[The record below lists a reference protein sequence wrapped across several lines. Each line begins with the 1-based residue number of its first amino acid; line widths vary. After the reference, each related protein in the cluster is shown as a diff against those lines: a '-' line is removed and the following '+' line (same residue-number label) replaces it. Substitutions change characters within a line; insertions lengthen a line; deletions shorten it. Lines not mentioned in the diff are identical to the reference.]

1 MEFVPQ
7 IFLNFGWPTVQLAS
21 NTCASCVSRFKR
33 KDHLKTHVETVHEK
47 ARNYAC
53 NLCERRFGQKF
64 HLAIHVSA
72 VHEGKKP
79 HACHL
84 CTHKS
89 ARKSGL
95 QRHLKTVHNI
105 LPPKQVWPLKFFCYS
120 FLDMLY
126 YFLGMHIFQKAEA
139 SSMKKCAHKERNHF
153 HGFSCCVLLCCE

>member
-1 MEFVPQ
+1 M
-7 IFLNFGWPTVQLAS
+7 
-21 NTCASCVSRFKR
+21 
-33 KDHLKTHVETVHEK
+33 KTHVETVHEK

-105 LPPKQVWPLKFFCYS
+105 LPPKQVWPLKFFCGS

-139 SSMKKCAHKERNHF
+139 SLMKMAHTRKEIISMVF
-153 HGFSCCVLLCCE
+153 HVVFFCVESVGLINLPLNG